1 MLPTSRRNLP
11 RILAAAMPEIIAF
24 IMLFGGFV
32 YLLLGG
38 ELLVLGALS
47 LSRESNIPRVVIGM
61 TVVAMGTSAPELMVS
76 ILSAMSGHPGIT
88 IGNIVGSNIANVM
101 LVLGIPVLI
110 YPIACT
116 QQELPRQTHLMIG
129 VSLLFIVMCV
139 YSPISFLEGLLLIF
153 ILLCFLALVFRGVVV
168 ISGLDDVEKEQQ
180 HGVGQPRGPGTITL
194 FILLGA
200 LTLPLGAYLV
210 VESGVALATS
220 WGVTEAVIGLSLI
233 ALGTSL
239 PELST
244 LVIAAL
250 HKSPDVAIGNVIGSN
265 LFNILAILGITALLT
280 DIPVDPEFIKLDLW
294 VMFASSIVLWLFVL
308 TKATIGR
315 IAGGLLLSGYI
326 FYIYSIY

>member
-1 MLPTSRRNLP
+1 
-11 RILAAAMPEIIAF
+11 MPEIIAF

-47 LSRESNIPRVVIGM
+47 LSRKSNIPRVVIGM

-76 ILSAMSGHPGIT
+76 ILSATSGHPGIT
-88 IGNIVGSNIANVM
+88 IGNIVGSNIANVL

-168 ISGLDDVEKEQQ
+168 LSGLDDLEEEQQ
-180 HGVGQPRGPGTITL
+180 FGVGQPHNPGTIIL
-194 FILLGA
+194 FIVLGA

-220 WGVTEAVIGLSLI
+220 WGVAEAVIGLSLI

-250 HKSPDVAIGNVIGSN
+250 HKSPDVAIGNVVGSN

-315 IAGGLLLSGYI
+315 VTGGLLLSGYI
-326 FYIYSIY
+326 FYLYSIY